1 MTDHRP
7 RVEMERAETE
17 KVAKLQEIGSNLR
30 QIRQDSALSIEDI
43 SERTRIQPRLL
54 RALEEGRFD
63 VLPEPVY
70 IQSMVKK
77 YGESLGVDC
86 LELAKS
92 VPASQ
97 SQIVSAEKTRWSG
110 FSGPRIRPIHLYGT
124 YILLLLAS
132 ISALSHSL
140 NNSLNNAA
148 ASALLT
154 SAVQSGQ
161 SGKLTSVVSDA
172 NQNGLTADGLNQGSP
187 VELQISAK
195 SNSWVKIVVDGKK
208 TFEGTLDAGKA
219 QSWKAQRELILTTG
233 NAGGLVVTENNQQL
247 GELGA
252 PGQKKQLKFQA
263 KTQS

>member
-1 MTDHRP
+1 
-7 RVEMERAETE
+7 MERAETE
-17 KVAKLQEIGSNLR
+17 KVAKLQAIGSNLR
-30 QIRQDSALSIEDI
+30 QIRQESDLSIEDI

-77 YGESLGVDC
+77 YGESLGVNC

-92 VPASQ
+92 VPASE
-97 SQIVSAEKTRWSG
+97 SQIVPAEKMRFSG

-140 NNSLNNAA
+140 NNSLRNATA
-148 ASALLT
+148 TALPSPTVQPSALTPVGSNPDYHNLT
-154 SAVQSGQ
+154 
-161 SGKLTSVVSDA
+161 TTDEPH
-172 NQNGLTADGLNQGSP
+172 QGSP
-187 VELQISAK
+187 VELQISAT
-195 SNSWVKIVVDGKK
+195 SNSWVKIVVDGKPA
-208 TFEGTLDAGKA
+208 FEGTLDAGKA

-233 NAGGLVVTENNQQL
+233 NAGGLVVTQNNQQL

>member
-30 QIRQDSALSIEDI
+30 QIRQDNDLSIEDI

-77 YGESLGVDC
+77 YGESLGVNC

-92 VPASQ
+92 VPVSQ
-97 SQIVSAEKTRWSG
+97 SQIVPAEKTRWSG
-110 FSGPRIRPIHLYGT
+110 ISGPRIRPIHLYGT
-124 YILLLLAS
+124 YILLLLVS

-148 ASALLT
+148 ASVLPTPA
-154 SAVQSGQ
+154 AQSN
-161 SGKLTSVVSDA
+161 SLTSVAA
-172 NQNGLTADGLNQGSP
+172 NGDQNNLTADGPNQGSP

-233 NAGGLVVTENNQQL
+233 NAGGLVVTQNNQQL

-252 PGQKKQLKFQA
+252 PGQKKQMKFQA